1 MKLEV
6 YEKKNSAKILLDNG
20 SWLEGNLIVPPD
32 AKGIVIF
39 AHGSGSSRF
48 SPRNRYVA
56 EQLQKARLATIL
68 LDLLTKEEERIDIRT
83 TEFRFNI
90 KLLSDRLI
98 QANKWIKKN
107 GVIGQQNIGYFGSS
121 TGAAAAL
128 IAAAT
133 QPKDVHAIVSRGG
146 RTDLAENYVQLVEAP
161 TLLIAGSDDVIIL
174 KINTETMKHL
184 RTEKKLEIVSGA
196 SHLFEEP
203 GALEAVANL
212 ATKWFKKH
220 LELSP

>member
-1 MKLEV
+1 MKFEV
-6 YEKKNSAKILLDNG
+6 YEKKNSAKILLDDG
-20 SWLEGNLIVPPD
+20 GWLEGILIIPPD

-56 EQLQKARLATIL
+56 EQLQKARLATLL

-107 GVIGQQNIGYFGSS
+107 GIIGQLNIGYFGSS

-184 RTEKKLEIVSGA
+184 RTEKNLKLFLVLLIF
-196 SHLFEEP
+196 LR
-203 GALEAVANL
+203 N
-212 ATKWFKKH
+212 
-220 LELSP
+220 LELLKR

>member
-1 MKLEV
+1 VKLEV